1 MAGYIGTK
9 AVSLSTTGADIA
21 GDADVS
27 GALDVGGAF
36 TSQGID
42 DNATSTAMT
51 LDGSGN
57 LLVGTTNTD
66 PANSNVNGT
75 AIGAA
80 NYFSMTRTNGASMIL
95 NRKSSDGDI
104 ALFRK
109 DGTTVGVIGVNSSDL
124 MIGTGDTGMRFSD
137 GEDSF
142 VPSTITGNANRDNA
156 IDLGKTSSRFK
167 DLYLSGGVFLGG
179 TGSANKLDDYEEG
192 TAAIYYSD
200 GTTNSSTKTVKYTK
214 IGDLVTITIDLYN
227 LNVSSI
233 TGNLS
238 VYGLPYTVNSSSG
251 GRSTLVG
258 SITGNTPVVCQAVN
272 ATSHAN
278 LYTGTSGGANLGSL
292 VKGDFVSDTQA
303 ALHGQ
308 LMYRTNS

>member
-9 AVSLSTTGADIA
+9 AVNLSTTGADIA

-167 DLYLSGGVFLGG
+167 DLYLSGGVYLGG
-179 TGSANKLDDYEEG
+179 TGSANYLDDYEEG
-192 TAAIYYSD
+192 TWTPTVSS
-200 GTTNSSTKTVKYTK
+200 GTITVNSNGGTYTK
-214 IGDLVTITIDLYN
+214 IG
-227 LNVSSI
+227 
-233 TGNLS
+233 
-238 VYGLPYTVNSSSG
+238 
-251 GRSTLVG
+251 R
-258 SITGNTPVVCQAVN
+258 VVHCAVVF
-272 ATSHAN
+272 H
-278 LYTGTSGGANLGSL
+278 
-292 VKGDFVSDTQA
+292 DVSDTSSGSAFGISGLPFDADPNGNAWGSSMWKKNGSGKHICYITDSNQVRFY
-303 ALHGQ
+303 HGSTSGAYSSLTHSQ
-308 LMYRTNS
+308 LTSGAGAHIFFTYTTSS